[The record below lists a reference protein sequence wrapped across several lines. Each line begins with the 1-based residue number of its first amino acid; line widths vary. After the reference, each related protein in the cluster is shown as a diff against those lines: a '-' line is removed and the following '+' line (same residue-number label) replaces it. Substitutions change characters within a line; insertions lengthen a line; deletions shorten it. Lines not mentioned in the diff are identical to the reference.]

1 MSATTPQSK
10 KKHSHSSKL
19 LVRKWSHYLHGNTFT
34 LATDQRSVAFM
45 FDNKR
50 RGKIKNAKILMW
62 RIELGVFSYGCYVI
76 KYSSGKE
83 TVVPDAFSWMCDRVP
98 FQSSLADVHE
108 YLYHPGATWLMHFA
122 GSKKLPFSLSDVKQ
136 VCSQCRVCAETKPK
150 FRESGVLI
158 KAKQPWQRI
167 SIDFLKDR

>member
-1 MSATTPQSK
+1 
-10 KKHSHSSKL
+10 
-19 LVRKWSHYLHGNTFT
+19 
-34 LATDQRSVAFM
+34 M